1 MNKTKKNTAELNEY
15 LTEDRIENYLTYSA
29 FITPSLNK
37 RTGYRI
43 IQSNANPNFAPLTL
57 SIVL

>member
-1 MNKTKKNTAELNEY
+1 MKQDKEKILAELERVFNRRSG
-15 LTEDRIENYLTYSA
+15 TESYLTYSA

-43 IQSNANPNFAPLTL
+43 TQSNANP
-57 SIVL
+57 